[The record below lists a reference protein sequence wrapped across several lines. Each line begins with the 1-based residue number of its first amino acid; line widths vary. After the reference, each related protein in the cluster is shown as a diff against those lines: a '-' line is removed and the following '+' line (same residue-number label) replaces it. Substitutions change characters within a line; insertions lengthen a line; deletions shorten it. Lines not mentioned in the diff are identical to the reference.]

1 MLADMKTILWATLTA
16 NGNYA
21 RSTPAH
27 PPKAPALA
35 DFAAQVAAAGNF
47 IVGRQTF
54 QEFQSQP
61 QRSASDAGEVFAK
74 ADIVVVSR
82 SLEAAGLQVA
92 RTPQAALARLRER
105 GHRTALLAGGE
116 QLHNAF
122 LASGLVDE
130 LVVNLAPALEDDGLR
145 LHLPQGGYAE
155 LRLLSSRELGEG
167 VLQLHYAMPAGR
179 ARVSAEDGS
188 A

>member
-1 MLADMKTILWATLTA
+1 MKTILWATLTA

-27 PPKAPALA
+27 PPKPPALA
-35 DFAAQVAAAGNF
+35 DFAAQVAEAGNF

-74 ADIVVVSR
+74 ADLVVVSR
-82 SLEAAGLQVA
+82 SLEAPGLQLA
-92 RTPQAALARLRER
+92 RSPQAALARLRAR
-105 GHRTALLAGGE
+105 GHRTALVAGGE

-130 LVVNLAPALEDDGLR
+130 LVLNVAPTLEDDGLR
-145 LHLPQGGYAE
+145 LHLPLGGHAE
-155 LRLLSSRELGEG
+155 LRLLASRDLGEG
-167 VLQLHYAMPAGR
+167 VLQLRYAMPA
-179 ARVSAEDGS
+179 AEAHDG
-188 A
+188 